1 MGLRFVPF
9 PGLSS
14 SGVWRAWSLRLIT
27 FPISAAQFS
36 GCTTGAPC
44 EADGNCPAPP
54 EVLAKKPACSLVGKV
69 SPGLQ
74 LPLSSP
80 YGSGC
85 LSLVGDGLQPAI
97 SVPSFVLCSVLA
109 VSYVRA
115 FRVVA
120 IPQSALLAQVCS
132 FWLHAGRSCPI
143 LTKHCSPRLQRFPAL
158 PPLASGRCRRLCC
171 FSAGGV
177 TVRLAICWF

>member
-1 MGLRFVPF
+1 MPF
-9 PGLSS
+9 PGPSS
-14 SGVWRAWSLRLIT
+14 SGVWRARSLRLVA
-27 FPISAAQFS
+27 FSASAAQLS
-36 GCTTGAPC
+36 GCTAGTPC
-44 EADGNCPAPP
+44 EADGDCPAPP
-54 EVLAKKPACSLVGKV
+54 EVLAKKPACSLVDKV

-85 LSLVGDGLQPAI
+85 LSLAGDGLQPAY
-97 SVPSFVLCSVLA
+97 SVLSFVLCSVLA

-120 IPQSALLAQVCS
+120 IPQSGLLAQVRS
-132 FWLHAGRSCPI
+132 FWLRMGRSCPI
-143 LTKHCSPRLQRFPAL
+143 LTKHCSPRLPRVPAL
-158 PPLASGRCRRLCC
+158 PPLPSGGCRRLCC

-177 TVRLAICWF
+177 TVGLVICWF